1 MIARNITDSIKKHL
15 LKFPAVAI
23 LGARQ
28 VGKTTLAKQ
37 IAKTM
42 KQGSVYLDL
51 EKTSDANKLSDAE
64 HYLSLH
70 SDKCIIIDEVQIKPE
85 LFSLMRALI
94 DEKRKPGRFLLL
106 GSVSPELI
114 KGVSQSL
121 AGRIMITEMSTISLT
136 EIPKTISFHRHWFRG
151 GFPEAITA
159 KTNRDFSDWMDN
171 YIATYI
177 NKDLQFLFGTG
188 ISKSVMQNFW
198 LMLGNH
204 TSQIWNAQAYAKSLG
219 VTSPTISRYLDLLE
233 AGYIIRKLPSYHVN
247 AKKRLI
253 KASKV
258 YVRDSGLIHRLVRVH
273 DYENIFESL
282 VAGSSWESYVVEQ
295 VAQLKHKDIDLYY
308 YRTHGGAECDL
319 VFVRGI
325 KVIACAEI
333 KLSANAAIS
342 KGYYESI
349 ADLKS
354 KNNFIITM
362 EGENY
367 LTSNNIRYCP
377 LVIFV
382 TKYLPTL

>member
-37 IAKTM
+37 VAKAM

-51 EKTSDANKLSDAE
+51 EKTSDANKLRDAE
-64 HYLSLH
+64 QYLSLH

-94 DEKRKPGRFLLL
+94 DERRKPGRFLLL
-106 GSVSPELI
+106 GSVSPDLI

-121 AGRIMITEMSTISLT
+121 AGRIMITEMSTVSLT
-136 EIPKTISFHRHWFRG
+136 EIPKTVSLRKHWFRG

-204 TSQIWNAQAYAKSLG
+204 TSQIWNAQSYAQSLG

-295 VAQLKHKDIDLYY
+295 VSQLKHKDIDLYY
-308 YRTHGGAECDL
+308 YRTQGGAECDL
-319 VFVRGI
+319 VFVKGI

-333 KLSANAAIS
+333 KLSTNAAIS

-362 EGENY
+362 EGEDY
-367 LTSNNIRYCP
+367 ITGQKIRYCP
-377 LVIFV
+377 LKIFL
-382 TKYLPTL
+382 TKYLPAL